1 MQTLLALF
9 RTTNHID
16 SLSLADLSDS
26 IARARTR
33 GHEGPSVLWTVGHML
48 HSRHR
53 VLAYLGATREDPW
66 GSTFDE
72 TPATDGADY
81 PSLDA
86 MRAEWET
93 MHARLE
99 RAFDVAA
106 PDVLERPVDQTGI
119 HGETRIHDK
128 VAFLAWHEAY
138 HTGVIGAIRTAAGL
152 VGPADLA
159 RAAAARS

>member
-1 MQTLLALF
+1 MHTLLALF
-9 RTTNHID
+9 RTSDHIV
-16 SLSLADLSDS
+16 SLSLADLTDS

-33 GHEGPSVLWTVGHML
+33 GHEGPSVLWTVGHLL

-53 VLAYLGATREDPW
+53 VLAYLGDTGDDPW
-66 GSTFDE
+66 ASAFDE

-81 PSLDA
+81 PDLDA
-86 MRAEWET
+86 MRAEWKA
-93 MHARLE
+93 MHAQLE
-99 RAFDVAA
+99 RAFADAA
-106 PDVLERPVDQTGI
+106 PDVLDQPAGQTGI

-152 VGPADLA
+152 AGPADLA
-159 RAAAARS
+159 RAAAAGR